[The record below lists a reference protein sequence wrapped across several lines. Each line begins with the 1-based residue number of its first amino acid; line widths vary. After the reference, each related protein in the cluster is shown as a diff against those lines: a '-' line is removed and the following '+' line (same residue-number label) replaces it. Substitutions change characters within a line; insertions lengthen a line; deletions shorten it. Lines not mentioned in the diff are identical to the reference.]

1 MDIDIDA
8 LIGGTTREV
17 IQSERDGA
25 ATRVV
30 RATRAFATTV
40 EDLWDCVSNPERL
53 PRWFLPVTG
62 DLRVGGRFQIEGNAG
77 GTVLECDPPEHLA
90 VTWEAMG
97 GMSWLDVRLS
107 ATDDDGARLE
117 LSHTVPTDAHWDQFG
132 PGAVGVG
139 WELALMGLVLHTT
152 SGEAVNAEEVMA
164 WQTTAPALELMRG
177 SAAGWRDAHI
187 AGGDPADEAA
197 AMADRT
203 LAAYTGG

>member
-1 MDIDIDA
+1 MDIDVVA
-8 LIGGTTREV
+8 LIRGTTREV
-17 IQSERDGA
+17 IRSEREGTP
-25 ATRVV
+25 TRVV
-30 RATRAFATTV
+30 RATRDFDTTV

-62 DLRVGGRFQIEGNAG
+62 DLRVGGRYQTEGNAG
-77 GTVLECDPPEHLA
+77 GTVLQCDPPEHLA

-97 GMSWLDVRLS
+97 GVSWLDVRLS
-107 ATDDDGARLE
+107 PTDEDGARLE

-152 SGEAVNAEEVMA
+152 TGKAVDAQEVMA
-164 WQTTAPALELMRG
+164 WQATPPALELMRG
-177 SAAGWRDAHI
+177 SAHGWRDAHI
-187 AGGDPADEAA
+187 AGGDPADEAT